1 MIKLDKYNRDAPAP
15 EDKDKGIFV
24 TIFTDGSHCPT
35 TLAWGVGI
43 WFRYSD
49 QPPVEMSFGGVG
61 LKNSFEVEMRG
72 LELAIDHVM
81 GNYDLS
87 GMVVVVQCDNVGAL
101 NTAVNRLRPQLMK
114 MGAKFVKAK
123 HVKAHTNHKTSRSKV
138 NGIVDRL
145 AGDKMR
151 EYRHCE

>member
-1 MIKLDKYNRDAPAP
+1 MIKIDKYNRDSRAP

-24 TIFTDGSHCPT
+24 TIFTDGSHCPNT
-35 TLAWGVGI
+35 MAWGVGI

-49 QPPVEMSFGGVG
+49 DLPVEMSFGGVG
-61 LKNSFEVEMRG
+61 LKNSYEVETRG
-72 LELAIDHVM
+72 LELAINHVM

-87 GMVVVVQCDNVGAL
+87 GMVVVIQCDNIGAL
-101 NTAVNRLRPQLMK
+101 NSSVNKFRPELMR

-138 NGIVDRL
+138 NAIVDRL
-145 AGDKMR
+145 ARERMR
-151 EYRHCE
+151 ENRL